1 MFRLFICLSVSD
13 GVMRSIDT
21 AIEMGY
27 SPVKVG
33 LSHQRCM
40 SVCLS
45 VYLFLC
51 LSVYSWVMRSIDSA
65 IEMGYSPVKVGLSCR
80 VCSSVCL

>member
-1 MFRLFICLSVSD
+1 MSCLFICLSVSD

-33 LSHQRCM
+33 LS
-40 SVCLS
+40 
-45 VYLFLC
+45 
-51 LSVYSWVMRSIDSA
+51 
-65 IEMGYSPVKVGLSCR
+65 CR
-80 VCSSVCL
+80 VCSSVCHK